1 MVNKMALMG
10 KGLNNPQSDIKK
22 KKKKIAHLHLSVGK
36 LARFLLLLLIGL
48 VCMRQEPSI
57 I

>member
-22 KKKKIAHLHLSVGK
+22 KKKNCSFTPVSGKVGPVSVAFAHRL
-36 LARFLLLLLIGL
+36 GL
-48 VCMRQEPSI
+48 YETRT
-57 I
+57 